1 MSIDRSIGNSSPLI
15 WAGRAVLGI
24 TALATAYFAGAQSLA
39 TAMRRGH
46 EEQAYALA
54 PWDAQIIGR
63 YARSIVSTA
72 PGRSTFSRAHLLARK
87 ALTRE
92 ATEIDAI
99 VALGMEA
106 QLRGD
111 VDAARTFFGFAQTL
125 SRRELQTQLWSIED
139 AVARGDVPH
148 ALQQYDITLRTSK
161 TARGIL
167 FPILASAIAD
177 SAIAEATARTLAGK
191 PRWTSDFIY
200 YVAKQGTDPVAATR
214 LFARLKRLGVTVS
227 DAANA
232 ALIDALIG
240 KRLYMQAWSVYADF
254 HSGSSRLQSR
264 DPHFANNQ
272 GSRSAFD
279 WQLLGDDGVSTAIE
293 RSDNGNVLTFST
305 TSGAAGLMAR
315 QLQLLPPGDYIV
327 RGRSARIDLPEAARP
342 FLQLSCLDGRPLQK
356 VDLPNSNLQGGG
368 FKGRLMVP
376 RDCPVQYL
384 SLIARP
390 YDMGS
395 RIEGEISEIALLPE
409 R

>member
-1 MSIDRSIGNSSPLI
+1 
-15 WAGRAVLGI
+15 
-24 TALATAYFAGAQSLA
+24 
-39 TAMRRGH
+39 
-46 EEQAYALA
+46 
-54 PWDAQIIGR
+54 
-63 YARSIVSTA
+63 
-72 PGRSTFSRAHLLARK
+72 
-87 ALTRE
+87 
-92 ATEIDAI
+92 
-99 VALGMEA
+99 
-106 QLRGD
+106 
-111 VDAARTFFGFAQTL
+111 
-125 SRRELQTQLWSIED
+125 
-139 AVARGDVPH
+139 
-148 ALQQYDITLRTSK
+148 
-161 TARGIL
+161 
-167 FPILASAIAD
+167 
-177 SAIAEATARTLAGK
+177 
-191 PRWTSDFIY
+191 
-200 YVAKQGTDPVAATR
+200 
-214 LFARLKRLGVTVS
+214 LKRLGVTVS